1 VAAPV
6 RTSNPTEE
14 PVTLAEAKA
23 HLRVD
28 FPDADAYIGALITT
42 ARVTAEERLER
53 TLVHTPWRLTLDG
66 FPTAIKLPMP
76 PIVTVESVQY
86 RDEDGDWVELAAQD
100 YVVDTINEPGF
111 VVPAPGAR
119 WPAVGPG
126 INGVR
131 VNYTAGYGAT
141 GSSVPAPIR
150 HWMLLAIGD
159 MYHLRNRSSEKAAVP
174 QHFADSLLDPYRI
187 WST

>member
-1 VAAPV
+1 MTPV
-6 RTSNPTEE
+6 RIASPVAE

-28 FPDADAYIGALITT
+28 FADDDAYIEALIAT
-42 ARVTAEERLER
+42 ARVAAEERLER
-53 TLVHTPWRLTLDG
+53 TLVNTPWRLTLDG
-66 FPTAIKLPMP
+66 FPAAIKLPMP
-76 PIVTVESVQY
+76 PLVSVEAVEF
-86 RDEDGDWVELAAQD
+86 RDADGLGMTLDPQD
-100 YVVDTINEPGF
+100 YEVDTINEPGY

-131 VNYTAGYGAT
+131 VSYTAGYGPT
-141 GSSVPAPIR
+141 GAHVPAPIR
-150 HWMLLAIGD
+150 HWILLAIGD
-159 MYHLRNRSSEKAAVP
+159 MYHLRTRSSDKAAVP

-187 WST
+187 WGA

>member
-1 VAAPV
+1 MSPIRTAAPA
-6 RTSNPTEE
+6 EE
-14 PVTLAEAKA
+14 PVTLADAKA

-28 FPDADAYIGALITT
+28 VPDDDAYIEGLIAV
-42 ARVTAEERLER
+42 ARVAAEDRLQR

-66 FPTAIKLPMP
+66 FPAAIELPMP
-76 PIVTVESVQY
+76 PTVSVEAVEFRDLSGTWVTLEP
-86 RDEDGDWVELAAQD
+86 QD
-100 YVVDTINEPGF
+100 YEVDTINEPGYL
-111 VVPAPGAR
+111 VPAPAAR

-131 VNYTAGYGAT
+131 VNYTAGYGPT
-141 GSSVPAPIR
+141 GAHVPAPIR
-150 HWMLLAIGD
+150 HWMLLAVGD

-187 WST
+187 WGA

>member
-1 VAAPV
+1 M
-6 RTSNPTEE
+6 
-14 PVTLAEAKA
+14 AEAKA

-28 FPDADAYIGALITT
+28 FNDDDAYISALIVT
-42 ARVTAEERLER
+42 ARVAAEERLER
-53 TLVHTPWRLTLDG
+53 TLVNSPWRLTLDG
-66 FPTAIKLPMP
+66 FPAAIKLPMP
-76 PIVTVESVQY
+76 PIVSVEAVEY
-86 RDEDGDWVELAAQD
+86 RDADGQWVALASEDYE
-100 YVVDTINEPGF
+100 VDTINEPGF

-131 VNYTAGYGAT
+131 VGYTAGYGPL
-141 GSSVPAPIR
+141 GSHVPAPIR
-150 HWMLLAIGD
+150 HWLLLAVGD

-187 WST
+187 WGA